1 MPSIAMFFSRH
12 TIEEKILS
20 NLVNL
25 SHYAVIK
32 DKDIIEDAA
41 SKFGVPEE
49 KLAKSLYRKTS
60 VFNKFTLERE
70 LNTARLKAALADKL
84 VKSNQILYGFTS
96 LLIPKDI
103 THIVRT
109 LIVDEKPQRVENI
122 AKNGMTRKEAEKEV
136 RKADISAYH
145 WAEFIADCEPWD
157 KKLYDIVVP
166 VDQKRP
172 EEIATFILEKCA
184 QGSLLETAESA
195 QAIQNMKLAAQV
207 EISLLKM
214 GQKVSV
220 EANKGDITLQVNRS
234 VLNFSALSH
243 ELTEHVQTI
252 AGVNSTK
259 ISMGRDYS
267 DSIYRDQEF
276 KLPPKVLLVDD
287 EKEFALT
294 LSERLISRNVGSYAV
309 YDGQE
314 ALNFITEDQ
323 PDVMVLD
330 LKMPGVSGMEVL
342 EQTKKDNPNIEI
354 IILTGH
360 GTEEDRINCLK
371 LGAFAYLQK
380 PTDIHTLSDTI
391 HQAHQKGTDK
401 RLAA

>member
-1 MPSIAMFFSRH
+1 MPSIAMFFSKH
-12 TIEEKILS
+12 ANEEKVLS
-20 NLVNL
+20 QLVNL
-25 SHYAVIK
+25 SHYAVVK

-41 SKFGVPEE
+41 NLFHVPQE
-49 KLAKSLYRKTS
+49 KLAKSLYLKTS

-70 LNTARLKAALADKL
+70 LNTARLKVALANRL
-84 VKSNQILYGFTS
+84 TKSNQLLYGFTS
-96 LLIPKDI
+96 LLIPKTI
-103 THIVRT
+103 THIIRT
-109 LIVDEKPQRVENI
+109 VIVDEKPQRIENF
-122 AKNGMTRKEAEKEV
+122 AQKGVSQKEAEKEI

-145 WAEFIADCEPWD
+145 WTEFIADCEPWD
-157 KKLYDIVVP
+157 HKLYDIVIP
-166 VDQKRP
+166 VNEKKP

-184 QGSLLETAESA
+184 QGNLLETPEST
-195 QAIQNMKLAAQV
+195 QAIKNMKLAAQV
-207 EISLLKM
+207 EISLLEK

-220 EANKGDITLQVNRS
+220 EADNGNITLQVNRS
-234 VLNFSALSH
+234 VLNFNALSH
-243 ELTEHVQTI
+243 ELTEHVRAI
-252 AGVNSTK
+252 AGVKSTEV
-259 ISMGRDYS
+259 IMGRDYS

-294 LSERLISRNVGSYAV
+294 LSERLINRNVGSYAV

-314 ALNFITEDQ
+314 ALNLITEDQ

-360 GTEEDRINCLK
+360 GTEEDKKNCLK

-380 PTDIHTLSDTI
+380 PTDILTLSDTI
-391 HQAHQKGTDK
+391 HQAHQKSTSN